1 MSSIQ
6 AYCWKSVFGILVA
19 WGVLAQANFVL
30 ADIIPD
36 STLPIQSKVD
46 TQNNITTISGGTQA
60 GNNLMHSFQQFTIP
74 SGSTAFFNNSPN
86 IENIISRVTGNSI
99 SNIEGLI
106 KANGAANLFL
116 INPSGFIFGSNA
128 KLEIGGSFVASTA
141 NGLKFA
147 NGTEFTTTSTN
158 SAPLLTIGVPIGLQ
172 YGTNS
177 GNIQLQESNLQ
188 VNSGKTLAL
197 VGGNVTVDKGQ
208 LTAEGGRIELGGL
221 TRAGIVTLNT
231 DATGNIFSLNY
242 PTGVE
247 RGDLSVAG
255 ALARVSSDGGGS
267 ISVNARN
274 LNISQGGVL
283 AAGFKPEVGLVGA
296 VAGDVN
302 VDVTDNTTLSGRSVI
317 ATVINSKA
325 TGNAGNINLKT
336 GTLNLL
342 TGSQLFSTTSGFG
355 NGGNIN
361 VNVRSEAVFDSAG
374 LAASTSG
381 IINSVDETGVGK
393 GGNVT
398 LDAGSVTIRNGAQ
411 LNLLTNGKGNAGSIT
426 INARDTVNVDGSNAG
441 ASGILTSVSDKGI
454 GQGGDISITT
464 GLLSVT
470 NGAQLNALSKNQGS
484 AGNVTILARNGLKL
498 DGENQKNG
506 AASAIFTT
514 IDQTG
519 VGSGGKINIS
529 TDSLTITKGAGLY
542 TLTNGKGNSGDITV
556 EANGDIFM
564 DGVNSQGG
572 VSGLYTSVT
581 SNGVGNAGQIKI
593 STRSLT
599 ITGGAELNTLTKG
612 QGSAGDVFINASN
625 TISFDGINKNG
636 GASGIYTTVD
646 ENAVGNGGNIQ
657 IETGSLFI
665 TGGSGLFTL
674 TKSQGNGGNVNINAR
689 NIVSLDGIN
698 QNSGSSGIFSSV
710 ERTENSLGVGK
721 GGDIQIT
728 ANSVLLSRGA
738 GLYAVTKGEGD
749 AGNIN
754 INGREQVSLDGV
766 NSLTGGATGIFS
778 TVEAQG
784 VGNGKEIQ
792 INTRKFSVTNG
803 ATVSSTSA
811 GNGAAG
817 NIIVDADSIR
827 LNRGILSSDT
837 VKEEGNINLRSTDL
851 VLRNRSQIST
861 NATGNNVIGGNI
873 DINTEV
879 LAGFENS
886 NITANSIDFR
896 GGNVKINT
904 QGIYGIRFRD
914 IASPF
919 VSSITATGANSQ
931 LNGNVVIT
939 TPDVDATS
947 SLIEL
952 PTNLVD
958 ASNQISNACTPGTR
972 QFDNTFI
979 ATGRSGL
986 PISPT
991 EPLQDQS
998 ISTAWVRFNQT
1009 KPENSTTVK
1018 INQPSLVAAAPTII
1032 EASSWIADKSGN
1044 IELVAPVSQ
1053 TPQQLHSVSC
1063 HALIR

>member
-1 MSSIQ
+1 MLSISD
-6 AYCWKSVFGILVA
+6 YYRKLVFGVFA
-19 WGVLAQANFVL
+19 MWGVLAQANFVL

-36 STLPIQSKVD
+36 STLPIQSNVD

-60 GNNLMHSFQQFTIP
+60 GNNLLHSFQQFSVP
-74 SGSTAFFNNSPN
+74 LGSTAFFNNSPN

-106 KANGAANLFL
+106 KANRSANLFL
-116 INPSGFIFGSNA
+116 INPSGFIFSSNA
-128 KLEIGGSFVASTA
+128 KLEIGGSFFATTA
-141 NGLKFA
+141 NGIKFA
-147 NGTEFTTTSTN
+147 NGAEFSTTSTN

-197 VGGNVTVDKGQ
+197 AGGNITMDKGQ
-208 LTAEGGRIELGGL
+208 LLAEGGRIELGGL
-221 TRAGIVTLNT
+221 KGAGIVTLNT

-247 RGDLSVAG
+247 RGDLSIAST
-255 ALARVSSDGGGS
+255 LARVSSDGGGS
-267 ISVNARN
+267 ISVNTRN
-274 LNISQGGVL
+274 LDISKGGIL
-283 AAGFKPEVGLVGA
+283 GAGFKAELGRVGA

-302 VDVTDNTTLSGRSVI
+302 VDVTDNTTLSGGSAI
-317 ATVINSKA
+317 ATVVNSKA

-342 TGSQLFSTTSGFG
+342 TGSQLFSSTAGLG

-361 VNVRSEAVFDSAG
+361 VNVGSEAVFDSAG
-374 LAASTSG
+374 LAATASG

-398 LDAGSVTIRNGAQ
+398 LDAGSVIISNGAQ
-411 LNLLTNGKGNAGSIT
+411 LNLLTNGQGNAGNIT
-426 INARDTVNVDGSNAG
+426 IDARDTVSVDGSNAA
-441 ASGILTSVSDKGI
+441 ASGILTSVGDKGI
-454 GQGGDISITT
+454 GQGGDIRITT

-470 NGAQLNALSKNQGS
+470 NGAQLNAVSNNQGS
-484 AGNVTILARNGLKL
+484 AGNVTIKALQRVKL
-498 DGENQKNG
+498 DGENQKNRP
-506 AASAIFTT
+506 ATSAILTT
-514 IDQTG
+514 IDKTG

-529 TDSLTITKGAGLY
+529 TGSLTITKGAGLY

-556 EANGDIFM
+556 EANGDIFI
-564 DGVNSQGG
+564 DGANSQGG
-572 VSGLYTSVT
+572 ASGLYTSVT

-599 ITGGAELNTLTKG
+599 ITGGAALNTLTKG

-625 TISFDGINKNG
+625 TISFDGISKNG

-646 ENAVGNGGNIQ
+646 NKAVGDGGNIN
-657 IETGSLFI
+657 IETGSLSI
-665 TGGSGLFTL
+665 TGGSGLFML

-689 NIVSLDGIN
+689 NTVALDGIN
-698 QNSGSSGIFSSV
+698 QNGSSGIFSSV

-721 GGDIQIT
+721 GGDIKIT
-728 ANSVLLSRGA
+728 ANSVSLSKGA

-754 INGREQVSLDGV
+754 IYGREQISLDGIS
-766 NSLTGGATGIFS
+766 SLTGGASGIFS
-778 TVEAQG
+778 TVEPQG
-784 VGNGKEIQ
+784 IGNGKEIQ
-792 INTRKFSVTNG
+792 IATRKFSVTNG
-803 ATVSSTSA
+803 AIVSSTSK

-827 LNRGILSSDT
+827 LNRGILISDT

-861 NATGNNVIGGNI
+861 NATGKNVIGGNI
-873 DINTEV
+873 NINTGV

-886 NITANSIDFR
+886 NITANSFDFR
-896 GGNVKINT
+896 GGNVQINT
-904 QGIYGIRFRD
+904 QGIYGIQFRD
-914 IASPF
+914 IAST
-919 VSSITATGANSQ
+919 SASNITATGANSE
-931 LNGNVVIT
+931 LNGNVEIT
-939 TPDVDATS
+939 TPDVDPTS

-972 QFDNTFI
+972 QFDNTFT

-986 PISPT
+986 PISPI

-998 ISTAWVRFNQT
+998 ISSAWVRFNET
-1009 KPENSTTVK
+1009 KPENSTTTRL
-1018 INQPSLVAAAPTII
+1018 NQRSLVAAAPAIV
-1032 EASSWIADKSGN
+1032 EASDWVVDKSGN
-1044 IELVAPVSQ
+1044 IELVAPASQ
-1053 TPQQLHSVSC
+1053 TPQQMHSVSC
-1063 HALIR
+1063 HVSK